1 MNGYNLTRKWYN
13 YKFENPDRVK
23 ARHSDMFFYIV
34 DLWNRLGQKE
44 KFGLPTSITMEVL
57 GIGSY
62 NTYKKTLQD
71 LIDFG
76 FIKEISKSVN
86 QHQSRIIALS
96 KFDEALD
103 EAHNKA
109 PDKALD
115 KAHNKAPD
123 SIIEQYNN
131 ETKEQSKNAREE
143 KNSTDKI
150 SEKEF
155 LTLWAEIRESYDKKP
170 SYFKKLNFYEK
181 QKFEKLKDEY
191 DEEEFK
197 EAITGLFMQKNM
209 FESNRVRPNHFL
221 ENFDTYRDCFH
232 NKTQLFENPKPK
244 FSNKPTFDINR

>member
-1 MNGYNLTRKWYN
+1 MLGIYECSKRKAS
-13 YKFENPDRVK
+13 FETGIPLERLETILKAFEGFGKVK
-23 ARHSDMFFYIV
+23 IV
-34 DLWNRLGQKE
+34 DNFIILKNYMKHQR
-44 KFGLPTSITMEVL
+44 
-57 GIGSY
+57 Y
-62 NTYKKTLQD
+62 NTNMKKSA
-71 LIDFG
+71 IDIYNSLPDKLKINGLDVSKDNPLKG
-76 FIKEISKSVN
+76 FE
-86 QHQSRIIALS
+86 RLS
-96 KFDEALD
+96 KGLGMVSKVEVEYEVEYEVEEEDEFNREKD
-103 EAHNKA
+103 
-109 PDKALD
+109 
-115 KAHNKAPD
+115 
-123 SIIEQYNN
+123 
-131 ETKEQSKNAREE
+131 AREE

-232 NKTQLFENPKPK
+232 NNSQLFEKPEYKPNSKPK
-244 FSNKPTFDINR
+244 LPYTPIAFDTNRP